1 MASTLRPS
9 TMEASKCYHHGAD
22 LDPTETMKQTHLVH
36 AQFKTYLLYYFNFI
50 FCEGVFHKQCKQNT
64 FFDRIFRWYRS
75 LCIGPSDKEEWKE
88 GPVNISPQCQIAPML
103 LRMTWDGFPLYHTR
117 KHGWGYLVPGRTD
130 NLTSNL
136 VTLPSNEDE
145 HVETEKP
152 ELTFPT
158 RYVDA

>member
-1 MASTLRPS
+1 M
-9 TMEASKCYHHGAD
+9 
-22 LDPTETMKQTHLVH
+22 
-36 AQFKTYLLYYFNFI
+36 
-50 FCEGVFHKQCKQNT
+50 
-64 FFDRIFRWYRS
+64 
-75 LCIGPSDKEEWKE
+75 GPSDKEEWKE

-158 RYVDA
+158 RYVDT